1 MLALGIGP
9 GPMVGAKLREMLELV
24 IDDPSLNERDMLL
37 SIFGTHNQ

>member
-1 MLALGIGP
+1 
-9 GPMVGAKLREMLELV
+9 MLELV